1 MKMTGGYALVSGVQP
16 DESISD
22 GLCTHASVQHASPFF
37 GFGSYQNDEMAEKYR
52 TIASKARGI
61 DASVTNDVSP
71 EGNINKQTMTQ
82 CKFRKRIKKTGSTV
96 KTKRTNEPQ

>member
-1 MKMTGGYALVSGVQP
+1 MTGMPLYLGYNSMNLSVTGCVP
-16 DESISD
+16 
-22 GLCTHASVQHASPFF
+22 GTHISVQHASPFF

-71 EGNINKQTMTQ
+71 EGNINKQTMMQ
-82 CKFRKRIKKTGSTV
+82 CKCRKRIKKTGSTV